1 MERAFQAMTEMAAA
15 MTQQSAAA
23 TQQFNAMAQQTLTA
37 EHCEITWEVF
47 HRRFLDKYFPD
58 TARAEKEQE
67 FLRLQQGSMTV
78 LEYAAKFESL
88 ARYFSPFR
96 DQANQGW
103 LSERF
108 QEGLMFDIQK
118 SELSLRIRNLQE
130 LIDRCVEVEG
140 VRNHEK
146 KSGTGRPVRP

>member
-1 MERAFQAMTEMAAA
+1 M
-15 MTQQSAAA
+15 
-23 TQQFNAMAQQTLTA
+23 
-37 EHCEITWEVF
+37 
-47 HRRFLDKYFPD
+47 DKYFPD

-78 LEYAAKFESL
+78 SEYAAKFESL
-88 ARYFSPFR
+88 ARYFSLFR

-108 QEGLMFDIQK
+108 QKGLRFDIQK

-146 KSGTGRPVRP
+146 KSGTGGPVRPQCTGLETAKLLRLNQW